1 MIVLEELKAV
11 LEPLLEGKDNA
22 ADIID
27 QVSALDKP
35 VEPEKVVDQ
44 AAIDEAVAAK
54 DKEWNDRYMKAFF
67 GEKAEGM
74 STEVPEVPEATED
87 TATEDGQVDLENIT
101 VDDLFEKKIIE

>member
-1 MIVLEELKAV
+1 MIVLEELKTV
-11 LEPLLEGKDNA
+11 LEPLIKDAPNA
-22 ADIID
+22 PDIID
-27 QVSALDKP
+27 AVKGLDKP

-44 AAIDEAVAAK
+44 EAIDAAVAAK

-67 GEKAEGM
+67 GDKAESI
-74 STEVPEVPEATED
+74 STEIPEVPEATED